1 MKYRGE
7 GKSHMIDR
15 LTQIYQL
22 YDRITGSTALACRPG
37 CAGCCTCNVTLT
49 SLEARLMFNRLSSS
63 RRRTL
68 YAAITQKFPQNRYIP
83 KTSTNRFAGLCMEDA
98 DLPEEE
104 NDPAWGQCPL
114 LENDRCTIYDVRPFG
129 CRAMV
134 SETDCRDTGSAQ
146 MPAWI
151 LTVNN
156 LFLQAIEHLDQDGYS
171 GNLSDMLHR
180 ALSGNDV
187 TGQDIQNHDLK
198 NHKLFVKNEPITCL
212 MIPPEHREQMAPIV
226 RDLSELINT
235 GLERNQGQGQGN
247 DR

>member
-1 MKYRGE
+1 MTTP
-7 GKSHMIDR
+7 HMIDR